1 MGENFKERLSALSE
15 KLKVGSTEVGK
26 KMSERFTT
34 VSGKMKELFQVSTQA
49 DKLVEE
55 ATAENLEGPDWGKSL
70 AICDLVNTE
79 KVSGQEAVRA
89 IKKRMM
95 LKSTRIQYLALTL
108 LETCVKNCEKMFSE
122 VASEKVL
129 DEMVKMIDDRQT
141 PIENREKA
149 LKLIEAWGESTE
161 ELRYLPIF
169 EETYKSLKSR
179 GIKFPG
185 RDLESLA
192 PIFTPPQSI
201 SRSSTQGSGAPGS
214 GESGGLAPINPED
227 AKEIFDVSRN
237 SVELLS
243 TVLTSSPKQEALQ
256 AELALTLVEQ
266 CRQSQFKVRRI
277 IEGGGDNDALLF
289 EALNV
294 NDELQQ
300 VLSKYEEMSK
310 PSTEPPHPEEPG
322 FAHVQAEEDDSNSG
336 GIQESVLVRNRT
348 PKGST
353 LSAISPDD
361 AAITDL
367 DAMIFG
373 DNSKEETSKEARKRN
388 SDDLIKF

>member
-15 KLKVGSTEVGK
+15 KLKVGSTEVGR
-26 KMSERFTT
+26 KMSERITT

-129 DEMVKMIDDRQT
+129 DEMVKIIDDRQT

-201 SRSSTQGSGAPGS
+201 SRSSTQGSGALES
-214 GESGGLAPINPED
+214 RESGGLAPIKPED

-243 TVLTSSPKQEALQ
+243 TVLTSSPEQEALQ
-256 AELALTLVEQ
+256 V
-266 CRQSQFKVRRI
+266 CFVF
-277 IEGGGDNDALLF
+277 LLQ
-289 EALNV
+289 L
-294 NDELQQ
+294 
-300 VLSKYEEMSK
+300 
-310 PSTEPPHPEEPG
+310 
-322 FAHVQAEEDDSNSG
+322 
-336 GIQESVLVRNRT
+336 
-348 PKGST
+348 
-353 LSAISPDD
+353 
-361 AAITDL
+361 
-367 DAMIFG
+367 
-373 DNSKEETSKEARKRN
+373 
-388 SDDLIKF
+388 